1 MGDFSVK
8 KSLQWLFLDKEK
20 KDRNSLFVSIL
31 VIVSFVVIFWQ
42 HFPSSP
48 IWLSCVDCI
57 ITFLFIVE
65 TGTKILSYGWNVYW
79 GSHGNRFD
87 FTIVCM
93 SAPSLIVFLF
103 PSSWL
108 DVFNVALLLRALRS
122 FRILK
127 ALRILD
133 FFKDDLEH
141 IMESI
146 RRGVKI
152 TILIVIVFFICLIII
167 SILTCAIF
175 SNYCPEYFG
184 NPLQSTYSIFQLF
197 TIEGW
202 YDIPAA
208 ICKEFDNEGF
218 VFFVRMYFAILLF
231 FGGIIGISFINSMIV
246 DAMISDNGEKERE
259 EILKKINDIQ
269 ANTDILLQHFYT
281 ETRDSG
287 LKSSEKKENSKT
299 SL

>member
-1 MGDFSVK
+1 MGNFSGWK
-8 KSLQWLFLDKEK
+8 ILQWLFLDKEK
-20 KDRNSLFVSIL
+20 NDRNSLFVSIL
-31 VIVSFVVIFWQ
+31 VLVSFVVIFWQ

-48 IWLSCVDCI
+48 IWLSWADCI
-57 ITFLFIVE
+57 ITILFIVE
-65 TGTKILSYGWNVYW
+65 TGTKIYSYGWNAYW
-79 GSHGNRFD
+79 NSHGNRFD
-87 FTIVCM
+87 FIIVSL

-108 DVFNVALLLRALRS
+108 DVFNIALLLRALRS

-133 FFKDDLEH
+133 FFKDNLEH

-152 TILIVIVFFICLIII
+152 TILIVIIFFICLIII

-175 SNYCPEYFG
+175 SNYSPEYFG

-202 YDIPAA
+202 YEIPAA
-208 ICKEFDNEGF
+208 ICKEVDNEGF

-269 ANTDILLQHFYT
+269 ANTDKLLKHYYT
-281 ETRDSG
+281 GTSDIALE
-287 LKSSEKKENSKT
+287 SSEKKENNTPS
-299 SL
+299 